1 MGKIYTSGSPISK
14 VYEVGVNAPFDTRL
28 TVQNI
33 ADLTDGENGGIA
45 AQVYR
50 GMVVYVHQDKSLY
63 IYTGASNST
72 WKNKSNGKLIN
83 GGDINNW
90 KKIYGDEINPAD
102 YLSYYQQKL
111 GARVV
116 DSFDELLSPS
126 LESPFA
132 GMFGVVKVSA
142 ESDSDSEDESGLYVL
157 TREPNTTAS
166 NWYRILG
173 GSGSGNADSGL
184 DVTEV
189 ITSDGSAP
197 ASGTGFSINSN
208 DPDAIVEEVYVDDYL
223 HAGVYYT
230 SKGINSSKDNGG
242 NELDGVDYITLSN
255 GDSWIRF
262 DNRSTITLYIRDDS
276 LGFNME
282 NIVGIINSN
291 GTETINP
298 YTGYPYTES
307 PISLSLNGNTYI
319 KFNKDIYFTGL
330 TEVRGEDSTEY
341 IFGQTGSNYEDLDI
355 YSVNVLPTVY
365 AYADGTPV
373 RVLTEGD
380 KDELVDM
387 ISEATDFTPI
397 TDTQIRNLF

>member
-1 MGKIYTSGSPISK
+1 MGTLPYNSSLSVTGLYINENMPADI
-14 VYEVGVNAPFDTRL
+14 R
-28 TVQNI
+28 TVVSNVE
-33 ADLTDGENGGIA
+33 DLTNGTIPNVYQGLVVNVAGTGDLYVFIGTSIRAAKLPENWIK
-45 AQVYR
+45 V
-50 GMVVYVHQDKSLY
+50 
-63 IYTGASNST
+63 
-72 WKNKSNGKLIN
+72 
-83 GGDINNW
+83 GGD
-90 KKIYGDEINPAD
+90 PAD
-102 YLSYYQQKL
+102 NLDYYEQKL

-132 GMFGVVKVSA
+132 GMFGVVKVSG
-142 ESDSDSEDESGLYVL
+142 ESESEDESGLYVL

-173 GSGSGNADSGL
+173 GSGSGSADSGL

-242 NELDGVDYITLSN
+242 NELDGIDYITLSN

-282 NIVGIINSN
+282 NIVGIIDSN
-291 GTETINP
+291 GNETINP
-298 YTGYPYTES
+298 YVGYPYTES
-307 PISLSLNGNTYI
+307 PISITLGGNTFI
-319 KFNKDIYFTGL
+319 KFNKDIYFTGM

-341 IFGQTGSNYEDLDI
+341 IFGQTGSNYEDLDF

-365 AYADGTPV
+365 AYADGKPV

-380 KDELVDM
+380 KDELVSM

>member
-1 MGKIYTSGSPISK
+1 MGTLPYNSDLRVTGLYITENGPVDIRTVVNSK
-14 VYEVGVNAPFDTRL
+14 D
-28 TVQNI
+28 
-33 ADLTDGENGGIA
+33 DLTNGTIPNVYKGLVVNVAGTGDLYVFIGANARAAKLPENWIK
-45 AQVYR
+45 V
-50 GMVVYVHQDKSLY
+50 
-63 IYTGASNST
+63 
-72 WKNKSNGKLIN
+72 
-83 GGDINNW
+83 GGD
-90 KKIYGDEINPAD
+90 PAD
-102 YLSYYQQKL
+102 NLDYYEQKL

-208 DPDAIVEEVYVDDYL
+208 DPDALVEEVYVDDYL

-242 NELDGVDYITLSN
+242 NELEGIDYITLSN

-282 NIVGIINSN
+282 NIVGIIDSN
-291 GTETINP
+291 GIETRNP
-298 YTGYPYTES
+298 YAGYPNTES

-330 TEVRGEDSTEY
+330 TEVRDGDSTEY

-380 KDELVDM
+380 KDELVNM